1 MKRILSVVLC
11 IATVISLVPS
21 YAFADGEPETADQQ
35 AIITDTLLEDSGL
48 PQTTEPATESQ
59 PTVAPAIEPTVAPTI
74 EPTVAPAIEPTVA
87 PAIEP
92 TVAPAIEPTV
102 APTIEP
108 TVAPTIEPTVA
119 PTIEP
124 TVAPTIEPTV
134 APTIEPTQT
143 PAPTEEP
150 EEELYFL
157 DAQQWENI
165 FSRDDGQWL
174 FPLSKD
180 YYGNIVDWNGCRC
193 GDPCIFCGEMHSV
206 CSDQEHGESL
216 YGAWGLDIF
225 VPYGTEVY
233 APEDGLL
240 WWTDWQWEDI
250 GYTAVMEHP
259 IDDNWS
265 YYTVFQHLSAIG
277 LNSGTQVKAGE
288 TIAYTGSSGDEDE
301 PEHLAYS
308 MFMAPRGMGESY
320 AADPVTALAYIEQQ
334 GWLEEPLGTGMINN
348 NPAVDSE
355 MPPELLNTEFT
366 AQLSKHPGTV
376 CYVFD
381 LDEPEEAAGKDS
393 ETSEETTTA
402 GQQEAYPLTE
412 NEDPAATVD
421 AAAAATIVASGNCGY
436 NGSNV
441 GSNVTWTLDDTG
453 LLTISGTG
461 AMYDFTEYSD
471 PWQDYRSSFKE
482 IVIEEGVTSIRERT
496 FRSCKNVTSIT
507 IPSSMRIIDR
517 TAWTGLDN
525 LENVY
530 ISDIESWCR
539 IQFGEENAAYDRIF
553 ELADNLYLNGQL
565 VTDLVL
571 PDTVT
576 YIKDYAFA
584 YYKKLTSVT
593 LPSGIT
599 YIGEKAFYS
608 CGNLNSINLPEG
620 LTYIGEG
627 AFRGCGLSSISLPD
641 TITSLGEY
649 AFYNCTSLSEVKLS
663 ENLTSIS
670 SNAFGNCTSL
680 SSIELPDTITSLGEY
695 AFYNCTSLSEVKLSE
710 KLTTIGDRA
719 FSSCTSL
726 NSITL
731 PENLST
737 IGDRAFSSCTS
748 LNSITLPENLS
759 TIGNYTFSECT
770 SLASVTF
777 PENLSAIGDY
787 TFSECTSLASVTFP
801 ENLSAIGNYAFSGCT
816 GMAELTIENDLF
828 SLGEYAFSDCTG
840 LIKIFLTGSLSSSG
854 SHAFEGSAN
863 NKNVYINDL
872 KAWCTTDF
880 AAHDANPLYQ
890 GGSLYL
896 NGELIDE
903 LVLPEDISKINTYTF
918 SGCKDIT
925 SFSAAAGLT
934 SIGAGV
940 FYECRNLSSV
950 SLPEGLTSIGARIF
964 YDCDSL
970 SSISL
975 PEGLTTIGAYA
986 FYDCDSLSSV
996 SLPEGLTTIGVYA
1009 FYDCNSLSS
1018 ISLPEGLTTIGSHAF
1033 YNCDRLSSVSLPEGL
1048 TSIGGSAFYECNSLS
1063 SISLPEGLTAIRNYT
1078 FCRCYSLVNIS
1089 LPESLTSIGDHAFE
1103 SCSVITSID
1112 IPDGVTYIGR
1122 DAFFWCDKLKSVK
1135 LPRSLTSIEYE
1146 AFGNCRSLSNLE
1158 IPDGVTSI
1166 GRRAFAVCE
1175 SLTSI
1180 TLPDSVSTIYEAA
1193 FYHTALED
1201 VYYKGSKARWR
1212 LTSIERDNEALE
1224 NANIHYEVVYG
1235 DVTGIDPDELSVVVY
1250 TNKEKPERITES
1262 YVLSEGTYAETE
1274 YGIVSTDSSG
1284 QMTISTGLPSVEFF
1298 APGYVARTISMERLR
1313 HTNVVFMQK
1322 ESDYPVILSLWWEN
1336 LDVLHERVE
1345 LETMTGE
1352 DIILEPEVYWGKSPM
1367 KSIVLYQGDKKV
1379 ELTGESSS
1387 VNLTEEFDIAEDI
1400 YIKATNAEGVSSTK
1414 PLFIEKEVEVDFEM
1428 KGDISFNL
1436 PEDAGPLEGMEL
1448 NFKLGSKF
1456 PVKYVRDDEK
1466 FYVLIGF
1473 NVDSLD
1479 KTAEEKNAWVK
1490 ETVNSIKTLK
1500 KNLETLQDE
1509 LNKTRVINEALALY
1523 GVQLATSKGSFA
1535 KDGTDFTLMAYAEG
1549 YLDENDE
1556 IQLVSSGGVLTAE
1569 AKGSYTVQ
1577 GMLWFM
1583 PVFLEVTFG
1592 GNIDAQLDLLMNQQT
1607 NTFAPDMELS
1617 AEIFVA
1623 AGPGIG
1629 VAKALSLS
1637 GGLEGE
1643 IPVEME
1649 VNDTG
1654 IERFLARFQMKGY
1667 IKGKAGPFKKEF
1679 KMDIGDGRIIYQYP
1693 KPQTKM
1699 MLSVDN
1705 GYNALFDASQYT
1717 RDDLSYLTYG
1727 SGFMGTNPYGVSTF
1741 GIMAMNNDAPFVSNA
1756 YEGADPQAVTFSDGS
1771 RLAVWIGYNNNY
1783 SGTEALNLYYSYYN
1797 GSWSTPQVVEDD
1809 GTADMYPSLSVIDDT
1824 AYLVWQDANGS
1835 ISDAETLDETAGRM
1849 GISGAVF
1856 DRESVS
1862 FSTGAIS
1869 GGGALDMDPIV
1880 CGGGGQ
1886 VYALWIRNGANDWFG
1901 QNYSNSIMY
1910 SSCSGGTWSAPAA
1923 LYSGLGPVTSLAAE
1937 CNGGLSVAYS
1947 VDGDCN
1953 LSTQEDG
1960 ELYLNGVAQTS
1971 NDWLDSGA
1979 YFSGGNL
1986 YWYSGGMLM
1995 ENGAAALAE
2004 GSSLASDRFQIINEN
2019 GVKAMIYVQNDG
2031 LYSRLCA
2038 AYYDYSNGCW
2048 GSPITLYDGGT
2059 SINGFSA
2066 SATANGEISV
2076 LILSQAVVGDG
2087 QSGDPYGES
2096 SIIWYNAPLG
2106 SNLRVDDVR
2115 YDNSNYVQGKYM
2127 PIYVTV
2133 SNTGEMTVSETKLQL
2148 VAEDGTVLETL
2159 TADEPIFSGQSAEV
2173 ELQYRVNEIVQARKL
2188 TVKVTAVGVTETNTQ
2203 DNSAELELGWN
2214 DLKVEN
2220 VRWGVTTEGQI
2231 IIHASI
2237 VNQGYEA
2244 QSGINVELRKDNPE
2258 GEIVAQ
2264 QTVAEL
2270 SPFTLQSIYFTL
2282 EEALGGVYYVCI
2294 EHKEADQNYGN
2305 DSDFVRVLED
2315 LPTEGSCGDDSVWS
2329 MDPETGVL
2337 TISGSGAMY
2346 DYSLEDEAPWSDYG
2360 LQIKTVV
2367 IDDGI
2372 THIGSHAFE
2381 GSAGLEKVTI
2391 SSSVESIGDY
2401 AFADCTALAQV
2412 EFEHDSNDS
2421 LSIAE
2426 QAFTS
2431 TDALELELSVTDP
2444 ENINAGV
2451 IGYDWAGNQLTV
2463 SYSELSCRHEPVMD
2477 PEIPATCT
2485 TTGKT
2490 AGSHCAICNEV
2501 LVEQKNTPSLG
2512 HAVVVDEEI
2521 PATCTEAGKTEGSHC
2536 SRCGEVIIPQEV
2548 IPATGHN
2555 FSEWEQTKA
2564 PSLTEDGEESRYCMN
2579 SGCDITETRPVK
2591 AEIYTI
2597 EYDANGGSGAP
2608 ASQRKLK
2615 GMDISLSSAE
2625 PVRDGYAF
2633 KGWSTERAD
2642 VLAEYL
2648 PGTSYSEDND
2658 ITLYA
2663 VWESADG
2670 HIPGDVNGDGTVN
2683 IMDVIT
2689 LMALLAGDNV
2699 SFVPGSTDI
2708 DNSGTVNILDIITLM
2723 NFISGEDI
2731 TIY

>member
-11 IATVISLVPS
+11 IATVISLIPS

-59 PTVAPAIEPTVAPTI
+59 PTVAPAIEPTA
-74 EPTVAPAIEPTVA
+74 APAIEPTAA

-92 TVAPAIEPTV
+92 TAAPTV
-102 APTIEP
+102 
-108 TVAPTIEPTVA
+108 
-119 PTIEP
+119 EP

-180 YYGNIVDWNGCRC
+180 YYGNIADWNGCRC

-301 PEHLAYS
+301 PEHLVYS

-402 GQQEAYPLTE
+402 GQQEASPLTE

-421 AAAAATIVASGNCGY
+421 AAAAATIVASGNCGDDL
-436 NGSNV
+436 
-441 GSNVTWTLDDTG
+441 TWTLDDTG

-461 AMYDFTEYSD
+461 DMYDYTGPLSIYDSTENTA
-471 PWQDYRSSFKE
+471 PWSSYKDQ
-482 IVIEEGVTSIRERT
+482 IVTVLIEKGATHIG
-496 FRSCKNVTSIT
+496 NH
-507 IPSSMRIIDR
+507 
-517 TAWTGLDN
+517 
-525 LENVY
+525 
-530 ISDIESWCR
+530 
-539 IQFGEENAAYDRIF
+539 
-553 ELADNLYLNGQL
+553 
-565 VTDLVL
+565 
-571 PDTVT
+571 
-576 YIKDYAFA
+576 AF
-584 YYKKLTSVT
+584 S
-593 LPSGIT
+593 
-599 YIGEKAFYS
+599 
-608 CGNLNSINLPEG
+608 NSANM
-620 LTYIGEG
+620 
-627 AFRGCGLSSISLPD
+627 SSIS
-641 TITSLGEY
+641 
-649 AFYNCTSLSEVKLS
+649 
-663 ENLTSIS
+663 
-670 SNAFGNCTSL
+670 
-680 SSIELPDTITSLGEY
+680 
-695 AFYNCTSLSEVKLSE
+695 
-710 KLTTIGDRA
+710 
-719 FSSCTSL
+719 
-726 NSITL
+726 
-731 PENLST
+731 
-737 IGDRAFSSCTS
+737 
-748 LNSITLPENLS
+748 
-759 TIGNYTFSECT
+759 
-770 SLASVTF
+770 
-777 PENLSAIGDY
+777 
-787 TFSECTSLASVTFP
+787 
-801 ENLSAIGNYAFSGCT
+801 
-816 GMAELTIENDLF
+816 
-828 SLGEYAFSDCTG
+828 
-840 LIKIFLTGSLSSSG
+840 
-854 SHAFEGSAN
+854 
-863 NKNVYINDL
+863 
-872 KAWCTTDF
+872 
-880 AAHDANPLYQ
+880 
-890 GGSLYL
+890 
-896 NGELIDE
+896 
-903 LVLPEDISKINTYTF
+903 
-918 SGCKDIT
+918 
-925 SFSAAAGLT
+925 
-934 SIGAGV
+934 
-940 FYECRNLSSV
+940 
-950 SLPEGLTSIGARIF
+950 
-964 YDCDSL
+964 
-970 SSISL
+970 
-975 PEGLTTIGAYA
+975 
-986 FYDCDSLSSV
+986 
-996 SLPEGLTTIGVYA
+996 
-1009 FYDCNSLSS
+1009 
-1018 ISLPEGLTTIGSHAF
+1018 
-1033 YNCDRLSSVSLPEGL
+1033 
-1048 TSIGGSAFYECNSLS
+1048 
-1063 SISLPEGLTAIRNYT
+1063 
-1078 FCRCYSLVNIS
+1078 
-1089 LPESLTSIGDHAFE
+1089 
-1103 SCSVITSID
+1103 
-1112 IPDGVTYIGR
+1112 
-1122 DAFFWCDKLKSVK
+1122 
-1135 LPRSLTSIEYE
+1135 
-1146 AFGNCRSLSNLE
+1146 

-1166 GRRAFAVCE
+1166 GNYSFFCCSTLSSIVLPDGISAIGDSAFRSCYDLSSIALADSLSAIGENAFVSCYDLKSISIPGGLSSVGASAFEGLDDIEIYITDLKKWCEIEFENVLANPINNYQSKLFCEGTLVENLVIPDDISVIADYAFFGYERLKSVSIPGSVTYFGDSAFGECENLESVSIEEGLTTIGNSAFKGSYAITKLSLPKSLISIGDSAFEKCSYLEKIDIPNGVVTIGNYAFANCKGAKTVLIPSSVTSIGDNAFYYCTNLNNVIIPDSVTSIGNDAFSRCTKLTSIKLPA
-1175 SLTSI
+1175 SLKELPMGMFEECTGLVSI
-1180 TLPDSVSTIYEAA
+1180 TLPDNMIQIGMSAFSDCSSLSSITIPDTVVLVGPSA
-1193 FYHTALED
+1193 FNRCSSLTD
-1201 VYYKGSKARWR
+1201 VYYTGTQARWDKI
-1212 LTSIERDNEALE
+1212 SIQYGNEKLE
-1224 NANIHYEVVYG
+1224 NAQIHFNAEYG
-1235 DVTGIDPDELSVVVY
+1235 DVSKIDPENYSIVVY
-1250 TNKEKPERITES
+1250 ANKESPEKSTEG
-1262 YVLSEGTYAETE
+1262 YELCQDVLVETSVGSAETDDKGQVTLDLGE
-1274 YGIVSTDSSG
+1274 DTVSFSK
-1284 QMTISTGLPSVEFF
+1284 E
-1298 APGYVARTISMERLR
+1298 GYVSRTLTVQQLLHNNKVYLQR
-1313 HTNVVFMQK
+1313 
-1322 ESDYPVILSLWWEN
+1322 ESDYPVISALWWGDID
-1336 LDVLHERVE
+1336 LLHETVE
-1345 LETMTGE
+1345 PYMLKGKMIQLEVE
-1352 DIILEPEVYWGKSPM
+1352 ISWGRSEM
-1367 KSIVLYQGDKKV
+1367 QSLVLRQEGQSV
-1379 ELTGESSS
+1379 EENQRIELTGEKNSINMTAFFDFSR
-1387 VNLTEEFDIAEDI
+1387 NIYLT
-1400 YIKATNAEGVSSTK
+1400 ATNAEGVSSTK
-1414 PLFIEKEVEVDFEM
+1414 ILKIAKEDSSKFSFEM
-1428 KGDISFNL
+1428 KGELSFEL
-1436 PEDAGPLEGMEL
+1436 PEDAGPLEGTEL

-1456 PVKYVRDDEK
+1456 PMKIVLDDER
-1466 FYVLIGF
+1466 FYVLVGF
-1473 NVDSLD
+1473 NMDSLD
-1479 KTAEEKNAWVK
+1479 KSPEEEKNWVK
-1490 ETVNSIKTLK
+1490 DTVGKIKDLK
-1500 KNLETLQDE
+1500 KDLDTLQDE
-1509 LNKTRVINEALALY
+1509 AKKAKKISDAMAAFGGVLA
-1523 GVQLATSKGSFA
+1523 VEKGSFGA
-1535 KDGTDFTLMAYAEG
+1535 NADIYMMAYAEG
-1549 YLDENDE
+1549 YLDENAE
-1556 IQLVSSGGVLTAE
+1556 IKLASSGGVVNASISANYTQPGVLWLIPVFFEINFSGDVEAQLELLLSKQTNIFSPDIDITAE
-1569 AKGSYTVQ
+1569 
-1577 GMLWFM
+1577 
-1583 PVFLEVTFG
+1583 
-1592 GNIDAQLDLLMNQQT
+1592 I
-1607 NTFAPDMELS
+1607 
-1617 AEIFVA
+1617 IVA

-1771 RLAVWIGYNNNY
+1771 RLAVWIGYNSNY

-1809 GTADMYPSLSVIDDT
+1809 GTSDMYPSLSVIDDT

-1960 ELYLNGVAQTS
+1960 ELYLNGAAQTS

-2133 SNTGEMTVSETKLQL
+2133 SNTGEMTVSTVKLQL
-2148 VAEDGTVLETL
+2148 IAEDRTVLETL

-2173 ELQYRVNEIVQARKL
+2173 ELQYRVDEIVQGRKL

-2381 GSAGLEKVTI
+2381 GSTGLKKVTI
-2391 SSSVESIGDY
+2391 ASSVESIGDY
-2401 AFADCTALAQV
+2401 AFADCDALAQV

-2451 IGYDWAGNQLTV
+2451 MGYDWAGNQLTV

-2521 PATCTEAGKTEGSHC
+2521 PATCAEAGKTEGSHC

-2683 IMDVIT
+2683 VMDVIT